1 MSQAVDSPILARQ
14 GTTLYGYMVS
24 SSKLQTRVTSGA
36 RRSMSFDSLLETKV
50 VQAVV
55 REKQT
60 MANVIFPPC
69 QQSAQL
75 PPLGDVGLV
84 VRLLPRTARFR
95 LEISAMA
102 PSSAG

>member
-1 MSQAVDSPILARQ
+1 M
-14 GTTLYGYMVS
+14 
-24 SSKLQTRVTSGA
+24 
-36 RRSMSFDSLLETKV
+36 

-75 PPLGDVGLV
+75 PLGDVGLV
-84 VRLLPRTARFR
+84 ARLLPRTARFR